1 MSYGIYLIGV
11 SGAAILPEARDVLAG
26 CSSVVASSRHASLV
40 SDTGLPVIPIAPV
53 REMLVRLEAALK
65 NGNTAV
71 LASGDPMFFG
81 VGRTLVSR
89 FGEERIKVYPAIS
102 SLQLACARFRVPW
115 DDIAFMSLH
124 GRSPGNIAARVLEHC
139 KVAIL
144 TDSVNSPAR
153 IAADICRRLEETG
166 DNRRLAQTRVM
177 VGENLGLEDERLFS
191 GTLREAAARQFGP
204 MNIMLVMQPED
215 MAVGGSFRLGLS
227 EEEINHSRGLITK
240 NEVRAVTLHA
250 LRLPSRGVF
259 WDVGAGS
266 GSVSIEAARINPGL
280 QIFSV
285 EKRRQEQ
292 ENILKNIRRF
302 GCYNINLIKGV
313 APGALHGLP
322 APDAVFIGGSSGMLS
337 DIVDETA
344 RRISPGGRV
353 VINAVTEETERLAPD
368 LLLRQG
374 FKVFA
379 TRVQVSR
386 IESGG
391 YERRFNTITVTVGVK
406 CQK

>member
-1 MSYGIYLIGV
+1 MSYSICLIGV
-11 SGAAILPEARDVLAG
+11 SGQGILPEARDVLAG
-26 CSSVVASSRHASLV
+26 CSSVVASSRHAVLV
-40 SDTGLPVIPIAPV
+40 SGKGGAVIPITPV
-53 REMLVRLEAALK
+53 KEMLVRLKEALEK
-65 NGNTAV
+65 GDTAV

-81 VGRTLVSR
+81 VGRTLLGR
-89 FGEERIKVYPAIS
+89 FGASRIKVYPALS

-115 DDIAFMSLH
+115 DDMAFVSLH
-124 GRSPGNIAARVLEHC
+124 GRSHGNAAARVLEHG
-139 KVAIL
+139 KVAVL

-153 IAADICRRLEETG
+153 IAADLCRRLEETG

-191 GTLREAAARQFGP
+191 GTLQEAAARRFGP

-215 MAVGGSFRLGLS
+215 MALGASSRFGLS
-227 EEEINHSRGLITK
+227 EEEITHSRGLITK

-250 LRLPSRGVF
+250 LRLPRRGVF

-266 GSVSIEAARINPGL
+266 GSVSIEAARMNPGL

-292 ENILKNIRRF
+292 ENILRNIKRF
-302 GCYNINLIKGV
+302 GCYNISLIKGV
-313 APGALHGLP
+313 APGALRGLP
-322 APDAVFIGGSSGMLS
+322 APDAVFIGGSSGMLG

-344 RRISPGGRV
+344 RRTAPGGRV

-374 FKVFA
+374 FEVSVS
-379 TRVQVSR
+379 RVQVTR
-386 IESGG
+386 NESGSH
-391 YERRFNTITVTVGVK
+391 ERRFNTITITVGIK